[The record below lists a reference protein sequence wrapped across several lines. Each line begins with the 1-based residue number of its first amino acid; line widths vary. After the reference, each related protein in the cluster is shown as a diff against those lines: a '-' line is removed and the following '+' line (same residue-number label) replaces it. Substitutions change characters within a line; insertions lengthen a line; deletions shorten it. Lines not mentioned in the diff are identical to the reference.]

1 MSEEIFMKKHGLI
14 LIPIL
19 IGSLVGCKQ
28 GGSSQVDADFKKAKN
43 LKFDEKY
50 ATKLTTPTEVNV
62 YGRALDVFNEK
73 GLTTKSVVVSYD
85 EMTYATDHI
94 ADTVARHTTY
104 TLYKDYAIQSAR
116 TTKTDRLLTDTNKT
130 YKNVHEYEFESYYDD
145 DHQTYFTHSYG
156 KGGHYLEAVNLSSYS
171 AEHIHNYIASAVD
184 DASNNGFYHLTMCED
199 FYEKKNGGYVGFYED
214 TYDDPDGHDMSR
226 YQIICEL
233 DKSFKLTKS
242 TFFYEYYEKYD
253 YVHDQETTK
262 LRRVMY
268 THEIREV
275 TYGSK
280 KAESVIA
287 SNIQKMYGKP
297 YIEYGYLSYIN
308 LGTCDYT
315 DSIYQTISPEKI
327 HLEGFIFFDEFT
339 NQAIDVTPTID
350 VCTLNS
356 MYDDTS
362 HYFEIDG
369 TLSIKNSKYF
379 KYYKGQLQY
388 HMKNIMDAIWFKI
401 DCTLNSKNEV
411 KFKSGSVEIVDRDTL
426 ESYLESFYA

>member
-14 LIPIL
+14 LIPVL

-28 GGSSQVDADFKKAKN
+28 GSGSAVDRDIARAKN
-43 LKFDEKY
+43 LKFNEKY
-50 ATKLTTPTEVNV
+50 AAKLTTPTEVDV

-94 ADTVARHTTY
+94 AETVARHTTH
-104 TLYKDYAIQSAR
+104 TLYKDYAVQSAR
-116 TTKTDRLLTDTNKT
+116 TTKTDRLLTDTNKK
-130 YKNVHEYEFESYYDD
+130 YKYVNELESESYYDD
-145 DHQTYFTHSYG
+145 NRQTYFTHSYG
-156 KGGHYLEAVNLSSYS
+156 KGGQYLEAVNLSSYS

-184 DASNNGFYHLTMCED
+184 DASNNGFYHLTMCD

-214 TYDDPDGHDMSR
+214 TY
-226 YQIICEL
+226 
-233 DKSFKLTKS
+233 
-242 TFFYEYYEKYD
+242 
-253 YVHDQETTK
+253 
-262 LRRVMY
+262 
-268 THEIREV
+268 
-275 TYGSK
+275 
-280 KAESVIA
+280 
-287 SNIQKMYGKP
+287 
-297 YIEYGYLSYIN
+297 
-308 LGTCDYT
+308 DYT

-339 NQAIDVTPTID
+339 DQAIDVTPTID

>member
-1 MSEEIFMKKHGLI
+1 MKKRGLI

-28 GGSSQVDADFKKAKN
+28 SGGSAVDRDIAKAKN
-43 LKFDEKY
+43 LKFNEKY
-50 ATKLTTPTEVNV
+50 AAKLTTTTDVDV
-62 YGRALDVFNEK
+62 YGGALNVFNEK

-85 EMTYATDHI
+85 EMTDASDHI
-94 ADTVARHTTY
+94 AETVARHNTY
-104 TLYKDYAIQSAR
+104 TLYKDYAIQGAR
-116 TTKTDRLLTDTNKT
+116 TTKTDTLLTDTNKT
-130 YKNVHEYEFESYYDD
+130 YKNVRELEFESYYDD
-145 DHQTYFTHSYG
+145 NRQTYFTHSYG
-156 KGGHYLEAVNLSSYS
+156 RGGHYLEAVNLSTSS
-171 AEHIHNYIASAVD
+171 AEHIHNYITSAVD
-184 DASNNGFYHLTMCED
+184 DASNNGFYHLTMCD
-199 FYEKKNGGYVGFYED
+199 FYEKKNGGYIGFYED

-233 DKSFKLTKS
+233 DKSFRLTKS
-242 TFFYEYYEKYD
+242 TYFYEYYEKYD
-253 YVHDQETTK
+253 YIHDQEATK

-287 SNIQKMYGKP
+287 NNIQKLYGKP
-297 YIEYGYLSYIN
+297 YIEYGFLSYSN
-308 LGTCDYT
+308 LGTYDYT
-315 DSIYQTISPEKI
+315 DSIYQTISPKKI
-327 HLEGFIFFDEFT
+327 HLEGFIFFNEFSD
-339 NQAIDVTPTID
+339 QALDVTPTID

-369 TLSIKNSKYF
+369 ALSIKNSKYF

-388 HMKNIMDAIWFKI
+388 QMKNIMDAIWIKI

-411 KFKSGSVEIVDRDTL
+411 KFKSGSIEIKNRTEL
-426 ESYLESFYA
+426 EAYLEEFYI